1 MKNKIIIIGFIALFI
16 VSGCEGLLDEEP
28 KTFISSANFYK
39 SEGDFDAALMGL
51 YVNIRGMSIQRD
63 LRDVFADYNDRP
75 ESAQHTGDIWKNN
88 PSSNFWG
95 IRDGWALP
103 YSIINN
109 ANMILDALNNI
120 ELPQATENRIEAEAK
135 CLRAFSYFE
144 LVQLFG
150 DIPLRTFPVKSLDKT
165 QMPKSPQS
173 EVYDLIIKDLTFAE
187 TNLPD
192 NATDQG
198 RVYKLVAKAL
208 LAKVYLTSAGF
219 PLSKTASNALAKAKA
234 LEVINSG
241 KFELLDDYSKVFH
254 NRVYTK
260 ESIWEALFS
269 PPNVGNPSHS
279 ICAPTGS
286 ATANLLPTPAF
297 INSFPAGDKRKEWG
311 IVLNGYTNSKGNLF
325 AKRSYFNKFINS
337 QFFELELTP
346 ATASSTLNYSNPIL
360 RLAEMYLIAAEAEN
374 EMNGP
379 SNAYQYINRVRQR
392 ARIDKNN
399 LNHVPDLTGLSKDD
413 FRKAVLAERKW
424 ELHLEGSAW
433 FDLKRTQ
440 TFSLVQ
446 AARGSSLS
454 VPIGTYNNTWLIPD
468 FEISNNSIEQNPS
481 YGGN

>member
-1 MKNKIIIIGFIALFI
+1 MKNTILIFSLIALFI
-16 VSGCEGLLDEEP
+16 TSGCEDLLVEEP

-39 SEGDFDAALMGL
+39 SEGDFEAALMGL
-51 YVNIRGMSIQRD
+51 YVNVRTISTEKN
-63 LRDVFADYNDRP
+63 LREVFADYNDRP
-75 ESAQHTGDIWKNN
+75 ESAEQTGDLWKNN
-88 PSSNFWG
+88 PSSNFWP
-95 IRDGWALP
+95 IRDGWGLP
-103 YSIINN
+103 YAIINN
-109 ANMILDALNNI
+109 TNMILDALNNI
-120 ELPQATENRIEAEAK
+120 ELPPATESRIEAEAK
-135 CLRAFSYFE
+135 CLRAFSYFA
-144 LVQLFG
+144 LVQLYG
-150 DIPLRTFPVKSLDKT
+150 DIPLRKIPVRSLDET

-173 EVYDLIIKDLTFAE
+173 EVYDLIISDLTFAE

-219 PLSKTASNALAKAKA
+219 PLIKTGNFALAKTKA

-254 NRVYTK
+254 NNVYTK

-269 PPNVGNPSHS
+269 PPNVGNSSHS
-279 ICAPTGS
+279 ICAPTGNT
-286 ATANLLPTPAF
+286 TAILLPTSAF
-297 INSFPAGDKRKEWG
+297 INSFPSGDNRKEWG
-311 IVLNGYTNSKGNLF
+311 IKNNYINAKGKTIVN
-325 AKRSYFNKFINS
+325 RTYFNKFINE
-337 QFFELELTP
+337 QFFEAELSP
-346 ATASSTLNYSNPIL
+346 ATANTTLGYTSPLI

-374 EMNGP
+374 EVNGP
-379 SNAYQYINRVRQR
+379 ANAYQYINRIRQR
-392 ARIDKNN
+392 ARIDKND
-399 LNHVPDLTGLSKDD
+399 LTHVPDLKNLSKED
-413 FRKAVLAERKW
+413 FRKAVISERKW

-446 AARGSSLS
+446 TARGSSLS

-481 YGGN
+481 YGGK